1 MEEDRMS
8 NKLLVIFLLLGCVSA
23 LPQNAEGVI
32 FTKEEVA
39 EHVRMLKEERYDRRF
54 LIINADDFG
63 MCPDTNAGIIDTF
76 KYGIVTSATLM
87 MPGPAV
93 HQAVEFLRENPRA
106 AVGLHLTLTSEW
118 VNYEWGPVLPP
129 EEVPSL
135 LEPNTEYFWPETLPL
150 LLHANTKEVVKEI
163 EAQVAL
169 AHKMGVD
176 FTHFDSHM
184 GWSHFDFFVGSRM
197 YNAILPIIKRER
209 VPIREPRALQL
220 LSRGQQL
227 RKAGMQTIDHLNILI
242 SLTPPLSR
250 QRARFIHALR
260 NLPRGIT
267 EINFHPVRDSE
278 EIRRIMPDWQFRVAE
293 RELLLCEEIKQII
306 KDEGIVLIS
315 FEPLKI
321 LSQGG
326 AQ

>member
-1 MEEDRMS
+1 M
-8 NKLLVIFLLLGCVSA
+8 LALVVFLLLGCASV

-32 FTKEEVA
+32 FTEEEVA
-39 EHVRMLKEERYDRRF
+39 EHVRMLREERWRRRF

-93 HQAVEFLRENPRA
+93 YEAVEFLRENPRA

-118 VNYEWGPVLPP
+118 ENYEWGPVLPP
-129 EEVPSL
+129 KEVPSL
-135 LEPNTEYFWPETLPL
+135 LEPNTEYFWPDIWPL
-150 LLHANTKEVVKEI
+150 LFRANIEEVVKEI

-169 AHKMGVD
+169 AREMGVD

-184 GWSHFDFFVGSRM
+184 GWSHLDFIVGSRM
-197 YNAILPIIKRER
+197 FNAILPIIERER
-209 VPIREPRALQL
+209 VPIREAKL
-220 LSRGQQL
+220 LFL
-227 RKAGMQTIDHLNILI
+227 RKWRLREAGIWTIDRINTSIT
-242 SLTPPLSR
+242 LTPLLGR

-267 EINFHPVRDSE
+267 EINFHPARDSE
-278 EIRRIMPDWQFRVAE
+278 EIRKIMPDWQFRVAE
-293 RELLLCEEIKQII
+293 RELLLCEEIRQII
-306 KDEGIVLIS
+306 EDEEIVLIS

-321 LSQGG
+321 LSQEDNDNEK
-326 AQ
+326 